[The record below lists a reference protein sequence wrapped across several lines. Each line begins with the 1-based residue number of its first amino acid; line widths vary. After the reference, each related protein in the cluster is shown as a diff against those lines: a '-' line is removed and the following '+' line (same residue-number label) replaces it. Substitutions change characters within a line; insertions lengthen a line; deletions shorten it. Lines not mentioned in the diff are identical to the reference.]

1 MLYVPNRW
9 NDGDAIF
16 RNSVAIFRINLAIF
30 SNMTSTVDNLKQI
43 RTLIIL
49 KNDLG
54 DDSRGKNSQ
63 FNERNNLRY
72 AMTKDMRKCF
82 GVYVCVGDEV
92 IAW

>member
-16 RNSVAIFRINLAIF
+16 RKRDAIFRNTVAIFSI
-30 SNMTSTVDNLKQI
+30 MTSTVDNLKQI
-43 RTLIIL
+43 RTLITF

-54 DDSRGKNSQ
+54 DDSRGKNTQ

-72 AMTKDMRKCF
+72 SMTRP
-82 GVYVCVGDEV
+82 
-92 IAW
+92 

>member
-1 MLYVPNRW
+1 MLYVLNRW

-16 RNSVAIFRINLAIF
+16 RDTVAIF

-43 RTLIIL
+43 RTLIIF

-54 DDSRGKNSQ
+54 ADSRVKNTQ

-72 AMTKDMRKCF
+72 NMS
-82 GVYVCVGDEV
+82 
-92 IAW
+92 IP